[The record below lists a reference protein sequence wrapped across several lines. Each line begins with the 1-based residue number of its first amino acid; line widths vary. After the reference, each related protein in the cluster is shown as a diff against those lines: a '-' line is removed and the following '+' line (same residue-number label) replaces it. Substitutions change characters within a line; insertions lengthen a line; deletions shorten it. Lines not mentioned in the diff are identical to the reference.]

1 MIVIINDKIYKTL
14 RDSYILNYFIIF
26 PVYEEVNSTAYRRN
40 RFFFFLYFKFSF
52 LKLIVAY
59 VVLVPLIFRN
69 HRVFNNEMPFL
80 ISPSEY
86 L

>member
-1 MIVIINDKIYKTL
+1 MVKETLLRIVGT
-14 RDSYILNYFIIF
+14 
-26 PVYEEVNSTAYRRN
+26 
-40 RFFFFLYFKFSF
+40 FFLYLKFSF

-59 VVLVPLIFRN
+59 VVLVTFIFRN